1 MKPLLGDHSRRKKS
15 RVDMLEV
22 GLQHDSVGVTIF
34 DKNTKLEFHN
44 QAFLTIYGL
53 DSSQQLIGL
62 RATEVKGLVA
72 AEQVAIA
79 GGRCFLTPAH
89 GNGCE
94 QRHTVPLSGGR
105 ALQMCHYLHRDGGW
119 ITRHSILTDI
129 DAQSA
134 LSTELIS
141 LQALIDQLPDYLWVK
156 DLGSRFVVAN
166 LALARDSGRPRS
178 TDMIGLTDF
187 DLHERFRATDFH
199 SKEQDILRSG
209 EPMLDEEEAVIDS
222 TGNKKWFS
230 SSKIPVRNDDGEIIG
245 LLGVA
250 RDITLRKKAEALR
263 LRALELEE
271 NSKELS
277 RALNKERKVN
287 ALQRQFV
294 AMASHEFRTPLA
306 IIDGAAQRLTRRK
319 GEYSAD
325 FIAEKSQQIRQAVN
339 RMVELME
346 SILSFEKLEVG
357 ALQVQ
362 PDTCQLDDIVLGC
375 CVQQRDL
382 SKSFSIVVDIDALP
396 RTIMADSSALIQVFT
411 NLLSNAVKYSANSRT
426 IEVRGWSEGD
436 YARVSVRDFG
446 LGIDEDDLR
455 HMFERYF
462 RARTS
467 TGIAGTG
474 IGLNLVKLIVD
485 LHGGTVE
492 IESKKGQGSTFT
504 VSLPI
509 CQLAPCVS
517 GSQTDKLG
525 GQEP

>member
-1 MKPLLGDHSRRKKS
+1 
-15 RVDMLEV
+15 MLQV
-22 GLQHDSVGVTIF
+22 GLRDDTVGVTIF
-34 DKNTKLEFHN
+34 DKHTKLEFYN
-44 QAFLTIYGL
+44 QAFLSIYGL
-53 DSSQQLIGL
+53 NTSQELIGL
-62 RATEVKGLVA
+62 RAIEVKGLIA
-72 AEQVAIA
+72 AEQVSVA
-79 GGRCFLTPAH
+79 GGRCFLTPSP

-119 ITRHSILTDI
+119 ITRHSILADI

-156 DLGSRFVVAN
+156 DLESRFVVAN
-166 LALARDSGRPRS
+166 LALATDSGRPRS

-187 DLHERFRATDFH
+187 DLHERFRAAEFY
-199 SKEQDILRSG
+199 SKEKEILRSG
-209 EPMLDEEEAVIDS
+209 EPMLDEEEAIVDAQ
-222 TGNKKWFS
+222 GNNKWLS
-230 SSKIPVRNDDGEIIG
+230 SSKIPVRNDDGDIIG

-263 LRALELEE
+263 LRTMELEE
-271 NSKELS
+271 NSRELS
-277 RALNKERKVN
+277 RALDRERKVN

-294 AMASHEFRTPLA
+294 SMASHEFRTPLT
-306 IIDGAAQRLTRRK
+306 IIDGAAQRLARRK
-319 GEYSAD
+319 GEYSTD
-325 FIAEKSQQIRQAVN
+325 FIAEKSQQIRQAVS

-357 ALQVQ
+357 AIQVNLSE
-362 PDTCQLDDIVLGC
+362 CRLDEIVLGC
-375 CVQQRDL
+375 CAQQQDL
-382 SKSFSIVVDIDALP
+382 SKNFNIIVDVNALP
-396 RTIMADSSALIQVFT
+396 RTIMADGSAMSQVFT

-426 IEVRGWSEGD
+426 IQVRGWSDGD
-436 YARVSVRDFG
+436 HAWVSVRDYG
-446 LGIDEDDLR
+446 LGIDADDLP

-504 VSLPI
+504 VSLP
-509 CQLAPCVS
+509 S
-517 GSQTDKLG
+517 GQVASGAREDQGDKPG
-525 GQEP
+525 VEIVD